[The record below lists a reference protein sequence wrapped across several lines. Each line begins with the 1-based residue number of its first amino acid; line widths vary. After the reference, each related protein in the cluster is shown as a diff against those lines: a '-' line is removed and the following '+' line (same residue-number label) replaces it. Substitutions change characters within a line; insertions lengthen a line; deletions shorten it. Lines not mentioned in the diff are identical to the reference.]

1 MYNSPERTAGAL
13 VERMIAERKE
23 EEEEFEV
30 GEENSQKK
38 GVRGSVVKTK
48 RDVEVR
54 SNQRSS
60 AKKMKQNEKE
70 NLPGDPASFSNGFAK
85 MHCGSF
91 EEGGR
96 GLVSAGGMTH
106 MKSYENL
113 SRVIEDLV
121 NEDQSSIFAASYS
134 SLTKADEETKIGSA
148 RNINR
153 SMDKREREQ
162 RYHDLSA
169 LIPGKRK
176 EVERFFVG
184 SKQFE
189 HAYQYFTQSL

>member
-1 MYNSPERTAGAL
+1 M
-13 VERMIAERKE
+13 
-23 EEEEFEV
+23 
-30 GEENSQKK
+30 
-38 GVRGSVVKTK
+38 KTK

-60 AKKMKQNEKE
+60 AKKSQQNEKE

-85 MHCGSF
+85 IHCGSF

-96 GLVSAGGMTH
+96 GLVGVGGMTH

-113 SRVIEDLV
+113 SRVIEDLA

-134 SLTKADEETKIGSA
+134 SLTKGEEEAKIGSA
-148 RNINR
+148 RNINC

-162 RYHDLSA
+162 RYNDLNA
-169 LIPGKRK
+169 LIPGKRR

-184 SKQFE
+184 SEQFE
-189 HAYQYFTQSL
+189 HAY